1 MQVSVWVFYGQ
12 ERVGNLPICAHL
24 PKKKIQSTARE
35 KPYIH
40 LYYIAVAFQ
49 FSPSTI
55 FFVPRPLVPQSS
67 CHSGRFE
74 MVGWPKA
81 LAAGSQDVRWGPCLV
96 RDGWPKAGL
105 VENLKGGEV
114 KTSAELRHRPQPEK
128 WKQLQPEEG
137 KTHKYLAICSTVWFQ
152 NFWPLRL
159 GMKSLKS
166 RHSTIY
172 LYWNIAF
179 GFIIFISSA

>member
-1 MQVSVWVFYGQ
+1 MQVQVSVWVFYGQ

-152 NFWPLRL
+152 NFWPQRL
-159 GMKSLKS
+159 GM
-166 RHSTIY
+166 
-172 LYWNIAF
+172 
-179 GFIIFISSA
+179 